1 MCTPCMDWFH
11 AQHCHGNKSV
21 GCCLAN
27 GNQAVRALVPGA
39 NLWYKLKAME
49 KSEHKKMLH
58 GLEKT
63 LGYSFRR
70 PDLLARALIHRS
82 WAVEHKAAADNERLE
97 FLGDAVLELA
107 TSDLIYRRY
116 ADKCSEGDMTR
127 MRASLVNENQLAEV
141 AARLGLGEYIRLGRG
156 ERNSGGS
163 RKPSLLSDALEAVI
177 GAIYLDG
184 GFQPALEFVEQILG
198 ELLRKAPRGLQR
210 DCKSRL
216 QELVQARM
224 HITPTYQVED
234 VSGPAHS
241 RFFNVSLLLKGEVL
255 SRGSGS
261 SKKEAEQQAACKALE
276 KLEQVK
282 A

>member
-1 MCTPCMDWFH
+1 MKFQNART
-11 AQHCHGNKSV
+11 
-21 GCCLAN
+21 
-27 GNQAVRALVPGA
+27 LVLDA
-39 NLWYKLKAME
+39 NLWYKLKLMGN
-49 KSEHKKMLH
+49 SEHIKMLY

-70 PDLLARALIHRS
+70 PDLLARALTHRS

-107 TSDLIYRRY
+107 ISDLIYRKH
-116 ADKCSEGDMTR
+116 AGMHSEGDMTR
-127 MRASLVNENQLAEV
+127 MRASMVNENQLAEV
-141 AARLGLGEYIRLGRG
+141 ASRLGLGEYIRLGRG

-184 GFQPALEFVEQILG
+184 GFQPALDFVEQILG
-198 ELLRKAPRGLQR
+198 DLVENAPQGLLR

-216 QELVQARM
+216 QELVQAKM
-224 HITPTYQVED
+224 HITPTYQVQD
-234 VSGPAHS
+234 VSGPAHC
-241 RFFNVSLLLKGEVL
+241 RTFNVSLLLNGEVL

-261 SKKEAEQQAACKALE
+261 SKKEAEQQAACRALE

-282 A
+282 E